1 MTQQAKKN
9 TDEIIGNENEGPFYP
24 LKLVGIIGSIG
35 SGKSF
40 ASSLIVSR
48 LNSVLNKGDTES
60 TYAHYIDVDK
70 LAHGV
75 YAPDSAANK
84 QIGTVFGQELILKDG
99 TVDRKALGDIVF
111 ADSDEMSKLE
121 QIVWPILK
129 ERLLKRLTDIRSSYC
144 QENVQSNQPVS
155 PIVVIEAA
163 ILLDTNWDSDN
174 MFDAMWVVRAST
186 ETRTKRLVEYRGLEE
201 SDALTRIKA
210 QWTRRGIG
218 NLEEELQTGTV
229 TAVIENNEEDEEK
242 LWNEIKTV
250 FMNAESWKASRC
262 PSLNYDV
269 LQERD

>member
-1 MTQQAKKN
+1 MTQEAKKN
-9 TDEIIGNENEGPFYP
+9 TDVNIGNENEGPFYP

-40 ASSLIVSR
+40 ASSLLVSR
-48 LNSVLNKGDTES
+48 LNSVLNNGDAGS
-60 TYAHYIDVDK
+60 TYAHYIDIDK
-70 LAHGV
+70 LAHDV
-75 YAPDSAANK
+75 YPPDSAANK

-99 TVDRKALGDIVF
+99 TVDRKALGAIVF
-111 ADSDEMSKLE
+111 ADLDEMSKLE
-121 QIVWPILK
+121 QIVWPVLK
-129 ERLLKRLTDIRSSYC
+129 ERLLERLTDIRSSC
-144 QENVQSNQPVS
+144 HQENVQSNQPVS
-155 PIVVIEAA
+155 PIVVVEGAV
-163 ILLDTNWDSDN
+163 LLDTNWDSDN

-201 SDALTRIKA
+201 SDALTRIEA

-218 NLEEELQTGTV
+218 NLKEELIDGTV

-250 FMNAESWKASRC
+250 FMNAKAWKTSRC
-262 PSLNYDV
+262 PLLNYGV